1 MKALI
6 VYKSIHL
13 GNTKRIAEVMA
24 KRLSADLT
32 EPEAFDLNK
41 IVDYDLIGFGS
52 GIYSDKHHQSLLD
65 LVDRLP
71 DLKEKRVFVFSTA
84 AIVIPK
90 SHKTIKQKLQEKKA
104 IIVDEF
110 ACRGL
115 NKNSFMK
122 YLGGMN
128 KGRPNE
134 DDFTKAEDFANRI
147 K

>member
-6 VYKSIHL
+6 IYKSIHL
-13 GNTKRIAEVMA
+13 GNTKKIAEVMA

-71 DLKEKRVFVFSTA
+71 DLKEKKSVCIFNSSYCN
-84 AIVIPK
+84 PK
-90 SHKTIKQKLQEKKA
+90 ISQNNQAKTPGKKMQ
-104 IIVDEF
+104 
-110 ACRGL
+110 
-115 NKNSFMK
+115 S
-122 YLGGMN
+122 
-128 KGRPNE
+128 
-134 DDFTKAEDFANRI
+134 
-147 K
+147 